1 MLHVSCSRVKGREM
15 IHRFRFGEISLKLVS
30 IEKNVVRE
38 IEKCRNG
45 GEEEYCTCW
54 VKECG
59 KGWEKGRGKGNERRR
74 NRGGEGR
81 GWNY

>member
-1 MLHVSCSRVKGREM
+1 MLYVFCSRVKGCEM
-15 IHRFRFGEISLKLVS
+15 IYRFRFGEIFFKLVS

-45 GEEEYCTCW
+45 GEEEYCICW

-59 KGWEKGRGKGNERRR
+59 KGWEKG
-74 NRGGEGR
+74 
-81 GWNY
+81 